1 VRAYLD
7 IGVDFGDLRGAGMQR
22 ITFVVVGKIKE
33 SFYRD
38 AVAEY
43 AKRLSRFTKLEIK
56 ELNEGVDPNAEEGD
70 ILRSLKGYVIAL
82 AIEGEKLTSEGLAKK
97 IKTLTDS
104 GKEITFI
111 IGSSCGLS
119 KSVKERA
126 DYLLSFSDMTFPHQL
141 MRVILAEQVYRAFMI
156 NAGSTYHK

>member
-1 VRAYLD
+1 
-7 IGVDFGDLRGAGMQR
+7 MQKVN
-22 ITFVVVGKIKE
+22 FVVVGKIKE
-33 SFYRD
+33 AFYRD

-43 AKRLSRFTKLEIK
+43 AKRITRFAKVEIK
-56 ELNEGVDPNAEEGD
+56 ELAEGANPEAEADD
-70 ILRSLKGYVIAL
+70 ILRACKGYVIAL
-82 AIEGEKLTSEGLAKK
+82 AVEGEKLSSEKLAAK

-119 KSVKERA
+119 PRVKQAA
-126 DYLLSFSDMTFPHQL
+126 DYRLSFSDMTFPHQL

-156 NAGSTYHK
+156 NAGATYHK